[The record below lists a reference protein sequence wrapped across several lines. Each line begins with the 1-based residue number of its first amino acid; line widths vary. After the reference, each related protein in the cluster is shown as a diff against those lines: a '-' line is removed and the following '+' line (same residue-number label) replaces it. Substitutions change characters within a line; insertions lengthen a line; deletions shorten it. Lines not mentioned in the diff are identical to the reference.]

1 MGCEQQSY
9 SPQDGLFGKRRSIIM
24 AKKQNQVDVLD
35 QMHEATMIVNEQKK
49 TMDSIRPL
57 VEREIARELRKQ
69 KLPKNYAGEISYHGY
84 TIRIQRRT
92 IIQFMSD
99 EK

>member
-1 MGCEQQSY
+1 M
-9 SPQDGLFGKRRSIIM
+9 LTL
-24 AKKQNQVDVLD
+24 KQNTIAC
-35 QMHEATMIVNEQKK
+35 EAIKE
-49 TMDSIRPL
+49 L
-57 VEREIARELRKQ
+57 VEVTLRSRKDTKRAKEMERAIARELRRQ
-69 KLPKNYAGEISYHGY
+69 KLPKNYTGEIKYHDY